1 MKHLQSIFAL
11 CLTALVLSCSG
22 GESSRLKKEN
32 DSVMSVNKL
41 QAQIL
46 DDMTETLVEV
56 SSSLDSI
63 SVGEGLLKK
72 SPEEGNRLS
81 KQAVLESLKT
91 FKGILIE
98 NRAKLSE
105 LEQKLSTRDDQ
116 LAKLG
121 NVIKF
126 LNQEL
131 DAKEA
136 RIQQLEEEL
145 SQKNIDIS
153 NLRSEIG
160 NLSTT
165 IGSLEEEKTTI
176 KEELDA
182 QKKLGNKVFY
192 AMGSS
197 KELKSK
203 GLLKGGVF
211 SKYKIDYAS
220 IDKSILTQADKASLT
235 ELKIPSKTAK
245 ILSGHPSG
253 SYTLEK
259 SDGSYVLKITN
270 TESFWSLSNILIIQ
284 TK

>member
-1 MKHLQSIFAL
+1 MKHLQSILAISL
-11 CLTALVLSCSG
+11 IALVLSCSG
-22 GESSRLKKEN
+22 GESSKLKKEN

-63 SVGEGLLKK
+63 SIGEGLLKK
-72 SPEEGNRLS
+72 SPEEGTRLS
-81 KQAVLESLKT
+81 KQAVLESLRA
-91 FKGILIE
+91 FKGILTE

-145 SQKNIDIS
+145 SQKNADIY

-176 KEELDA
+176 QEELDA
-182 QKKLGNKVFY
+182 QKKLGNKIFY
-192 AMGSS
+192 VMGTT

-203 GLLKGGVF
+203 GLLKGGLFAKKKVN
-211 SKYKIDYAS
+211 YAS
-220 IDKSILTQADKASLT
+220 IDNSVLTPAEKASFT
-235 ELKIPSKTAK
+235 ELRIPSKTAK
-245 ILSGHPSG
+245 LMSGHPAG
-253 SYTLEK
+253 SYTLEE
-259 SDGSYVLKITN
+259 SNGSYILKITN
-270 TESFWSLSNILIIQ
+270 KESFWSLSNILIVQ